1 MLGKTL
7 YIIHFCEFRFYDWVI
22 FRDEP
27 IQYPD
32 ENHILERNLWT
43 KIGVGPEITAKFMKD
58 DGDLFHCLIYRALTD
73 ADIHNISHIYT
84 SKNSDRNILERYGTD
99 ATPDNFREI
108 NLDYT
113 PDFDL
118 YGDDHGGGM
127 SVW

>member
-1 MLGKTL
+1 
-7 YIIHFCEFRFYDWVI
+7 
-22 FRDEP
+22 
-27 IQYPD
+27 
-32 ENHILERNLWT
+32 
-43 KIGVGPEITAKFMKD
+43 MKD

-73 ADIHNISHIYT
+73 ADIHNISHSYK

-113 PDFDL
+113 PDSDL

-127 SVW
+127 SVGQDEEETPKTVTGIECDMPKPEANENNVNTSVMLPR